1 MRACAFVC
9 VFVCAYV
16 CEYVLACVRVCVFV
30 CERAC
35 ARDLCFVTKICL
47 LCKHT
52 FLLIVVQFATLFDRA
67 IECSTVH

>member
-30 CERAC
+30 CVRAY
-35 ARDLCFVTKICL
+35 ASELCFCDQNMSTLQTHFSTNCGPIC
-47 LCKHT
+47 
-52 FLLIVVQFATLFDRA
+52 
-67 IECSTVH
+67 